1 MANAFEFLFRVRYG
15 ECDAQGVVFNARYG
29 DYVDLALTE
38 YMRAAMGGYN
48 ALVNMGLETQVVRL
62 LTEWKAPARFDDVLK
77 ASVYPSHF
85 GNTSFTVN
93 FDFVNTSTQVLVATS
108 QATYV
113 LVDAKNFT
121 KQIIPAQIK
130 SALLEGAVGKQ
141 INQAG

>member
-1 MANAFEFLFRVRYG
+1 MAQPFEFLFRVRYG
-15 ECDAQGVVFNARYG
+15 ECDPQGVVFNARYG

-48 ALVNMGLETQVVRL
+48 ALVNMGFETQVVRL

-93 FDFVNTSTQVLVATS
+93 FDFVNASTQVLVATS